1 MSPGHQHGGQF
12 LGCPSALQR
21 VLPDAETRTKVT
33 GPTDKR
39 KGIVPITNDN
49 TPVCVTA
56 PAASRMVNEVILQE
70 STRSHEEKCSQ
81 GQSA

>member
-1 MSPGHQHGGQF
+1 MLKLERKSQDPQI
-12 LGCPSALQR
+12 
-21 VLPDAETRTKVT
+21 
-33 GPTDKR
+33 